1 MTDTMTSPTAAP
13 DQQKGRP
20 GVPAAFLKLS
30 SGFWRGR
37 SARKAWLLSLAVV
50 VAMLANVVIQ
60 VANNSWNRTFF
71 DALEKKSIAG
81 LSAALWQLP
90 VLIAA
95 LAIIVSG
102 VVISR
107 MALQA
112 QWRAWLTD
120 HIAGWWVADQRYYR
134 LGLIAPEQS
143 APEFRIADDVRLAVE
158 PLVEFV
164 LGLASALITAATF
177 AAILWQVAGAYRLT
191 IGGFTMEIP
200 AYMALAA
207 VVYAVIASTAAYFT
221 GRPLVAKVS
230 AKNEAEAQFRAEM
243 TRLRENAES
252 VALIRGDADELSSLR
267 ANYADVLSAWM
278 RVVGQQARIALVLNT
293 NGALFPIIPLLLA
306 TPKYLSGDLS
316 LGGVV
321 QVVAAFSAVQGAL
334 IWFVDNFVRLAEWY
348 ASATRVIELTQALEE
363 LDLGTVMEEQQSINF
378 ADSTDGAIH
387 LDKLSLADR
396 GGRVVINDASIRI
409 DAGEKVI
416 VTGESG
422 SGKSTLIR
430 AIAGLWPW
438 GSGEIRLPRDV
449 PITFVPQRPY
459 LPVGTLREVLR
470 YPAGELEIEDATLE
484 AALKRCGLAALAR
497 RLDEPETRWD
507 QILSGGERQ
516 KIAFC
521 RLLIQRPSIIIL
533 DESTSALDED
543 SQISLLTLLRED
555 LGYATVLSVGHRP
568 GIEDFHDRKIE
579 LKKRVA
585 GAEVISRRL
594 PISLWHMMRRA
605 MR

>member
-1 MTDTMTSPTAAP
+1 MNETMSSPMP
-13 DQQKGRP
+13 ELDQQKRRP
-20 GVPAAFLKLS
+20 GVPTAFLKLA
-30 SGFWRGR
+30 SGYWRGR
-37 SARKAWLLSLAVV
+37 SATSAWLLSLAVV
-50 VAMLANVVIQ
+50 ATMLANVAIQ

-71 DALEKKSIAG
+71 DALEKKSIAELG
-81 LSAALWQLP
+81 TALWQLP
-90 VLIAA
+90 FLIAG

-102 VVISR
+102 MVISR

-120 HIAGWWVADQRYYR
+120 HIAGWWVAQQRYYR

-191 IGGFTMEIP
+191 INGYTVEIP

-207 VVYAVIASTAAYFT
+207 VIYAVVVSTAAYLT

-230 AKNEAEAQFRAEM
+230 AKNEAEALFRAEM

-278 RVVGQQARIALVLNT
+278 RVVGQHARIALVLNI
-293 NGALFPIIPLLLA
+293 NAALFPIIPLLLA

-321 QVVAAFSAVQGAL
+321 QVVAAFSAVQSAL

-348 ASATRVIELTQALEE
+348 ASAARVIELTHALED
-363 LDLGTVMEEQQSINF
+363 LDLGAVMEEQQSINF
-378 ADSTDGAIH
+378 ASSSDGAIH

-396 GGRVVINDASIRI
+396 GGRVVINEASVRI

-438 GSGEIRLPRDV
+438 GSGDIRLPPDR
-449 PITFVPQRPY
+449 PIAFVPQRPY
-459 LPVGTLREVLR
+459 LPVGTLREVLL
-470 YPAGELEIEDATLE
+470 YPAGAMKVEEKALQ
-484 AALKRCGLAALAR
+484 AALGRCGLATLVK
-497 RLDEPETRWD
+497 RLDEPDTRWD

-543 SQISLLTLLRED
+543 SQLSLLTLLRED
-555 LGYATVLSVGHRP
+555 LSYATVVSVGHRP

-579 LKKRVA
+579 LKKKVA
-585 GAEVISRRL
+585 GAEMTSRRL
-594 PISLWHMMRRA
+594 PVSLWHMMRRA
-605 MR
+605 MQ